1 MALFKSAEEKE
12 QIKEEKT
19 VQMLRKYGL
28 EHLSDPRDVESVKKI
43 VSELTGTGLLEA
55 GIALGGGNEKDIL
68 RTQMQYE
75 RAIVEQ
81 NFIIIRLLDRLT
93 K

>member
-12 QIKEEKT
+12 AKKEEKT
-19 VQMLRKYGL
+19 RKILAKYGL
-28 EHLSDPRDVESVKKI
+28 EDLSDPRDIESVKNI
-43 VSELTGTGLLEA
+43 VNELFGTKLMEFGA
-55 GIALGGGNEKDIL
+55 TFGGNERDFL
-68 RTQMQYE
+68 ELQTYYE

-81 NFIIIRLLDRLT
+81 NFIIIRLLDKLN

>member
-55 GIALGGGNEKDIL
+55 GIVLGGGNEKDIL
-68 RTQMQYE
+68 KTQMLYE